1 MLWKVEHSRKY
12 LEERWDRDQ
21 VDWVKIIESESEEK
35 YTNPP
40 NRYSSTSLIN
50 KLEELGIGRP
60 STYVS
65 IIESITSVFINS
77 ESSLKPR
84 ILAIAL
90 INNFMKPYFNQY
102 IDYEFSKT
110 MEDELDLILESK
122 NPEES
127 KIKFLQKSHETI
139 KSHVEDYGI
148 QDPLALTTVKLP
160 FESRYVVKTG
170 RIQGKIPYPY
180 LLRDDDF
187 KVGLPPEIT
196 IEEIEEEILI
206 DEEELSE
213 YQQKRFGPR
222 GDLIIQKQQLIQP
235 IQDQIFNA
243 IRELA
248 KSRNYDFIFDK
259 SADIV
264 MLYSDKRYDVS
275 DQILRTISRANN
287 RKKVDSRKDKREI
300 ENESLID
307 ETTVVSDI
315 ENKEKEDISDEKVST
330 PNKKLTVKELLE
342 QRKQK
347 NSDKRKVKD

>member
-1 MLWKVEHSRKY
+1 MKKSYFFILLFLTSNFIFAQRGIKIGYIDTEYILENLPEYNQISKRLEEKAGDWKKEIEERSRKI
-12 LEERWDRDQ
+12 DQ
-21 VDWVKIIESESEEK
+21 KKE
-35 YTNPP
+35 
-40 NRYSSTSLIN
+40 
-50 KLEELGIGRP
+50 
-60 STYVS
+60 
-65 IIESITSVFINS
+65 
-77 ESSLKPR
+77 SLKSER
-84 ILAIAL
+84 IL
-90 INNFMKPYFNQY
+90 
-102 IDYEFSKT
+102 
-110 MEDELDLILESK
+110 
-122 NPEES
+122 
-127 KIKFLQKSHETI
+127 
-139 KSHVEDYGI
+139 
-148 QDPLALTTVKLP
+148 LTS
-160 FESRYVVKTG
+160 EM
-170 RIQGKIPYPY
+170 
-180 LLRDDDF
+180 
-187 KVGLPPEIT
+187 

-307 ETTVVSDI
+307 ETTFISEI
-315 ENKEKEDISDEKVST
+315 ENKEKDDASEEKVST
-330 PNKKLTVKELLE
+330 PDKKLTVKELLE

-347 NSDKRKVKD
+347 NSNKRKVKD

>member
-1 MLWKVEHSRKY
+1 MKKSYFFILLFLTSTFIFGQRGIKIGYIDTEYILENLPEYNQISKRLEEKAGDWKKEIEERSRKI
-12 LEERWDRDQ
+12 DQ
-21 VDWVKIIESESEEK
+21 KKE
-35 YTNPP
+35 
-40 NRYSSTSLIN
+40 
-50 KLEELGIGRP
+50 
-60 STYVS
+60 
-65 IIESITSVFINS
+65 
-77 ESSLKPR
+77 SLKSER
-84 ILAIAL
+84 IL
-90 INNFMKPYFNQY
+90 
-102 IDYEFSKT
+102 
-110 MEDELDLILESK
+110 
-122 NPEES
+122 
-127 KIKFLQKSHETI
+127 
-139 KSHVEDYGI
+139 
-148 QDPLALTTVKLP
+148 LTS
-160 FESRYVVKTG
+160 EM
-170 RIQGKIPYPY
+170 
-180 LLRDDDF
+180 
-187 KVGLPPEIT
+187 

-307 ETTVVSDI
+307 ETTAVSEI

-347 NSDKRKVKD
+347 NSNKRKVKD

>member
-1 MLWKVEHSRKY
+1 MKKSYFFILLFLVSTFIFAQRGIKIGYIDTEYILENLPEYNQISKR
-12 LEERWDRDQ
+12 LEEKAGDWKKEVEERTRKIDQ
-21 VDWVKIIESESEEK
+21 KKES
-35 YTNPP
+35 
-40 NRYSSTSLIN
+40 L
-50 KLEELGIGRP
+50 
-60 STYVS
+60 
-65 IIESITSVFINS
+65 NS
-77 ESSLKPR
+77 ER
-84 ILAIAL
+84 IL
-90 INNFMKPYFNQY
+90 
-102 IDYEFSKT
+102 
-110 MEDELDLILESK
+110 
-122 NPEES
+122 
-127 KIKFLQKSHETI
+127 
-139 KSHVEDYGI
+139 
-148 QDPLALTTVKLP
+148 LTS
-160 FESRYVVKTG
+160 EM
-170 RIQGKIPYPY
+170 
-180 LLRDDDF
+180 
-187 KVGLPPEIT
+187 

-307 ETTVVSDI
+307 ETTVLSEI
-315 ENKEKEDISDEKVST
+315 ENKEKDDVSEEKVST

-347 NSDKRKVKD
+347 NSNKRKVKD

>member
-1 MLWKVEHSRKY
+1 MKKSYFFILLFLTSTFIFGQRGIKIGYIDTEYILENLPEYNQISKRLEEKAGDWKKEIEERSRKI
-12 LEERWDRDQ
+12 DQ
-21 VDWVKIIESESEEK
+21 KKE
-35 YTNPP
+35 
-40 NRYSSTSLIN
+40 
-50 KLEELGIGRP
+50 
-60 STYVS
+60 
-65 IIESITSVFINS
+65 
-77 ESSLKPR
+77 SLKSER
-84 ILAIAL
+84 IL
-90 INNFMKPYFNQY
+90 
-102 IDYEFSKT
+102 
-110 MEDELDLILESK
+110 
-122 NPEES
+122 
-127 KIKFLQKSHETI
+127 
-139 KSHVEDYGI
+139 
-148 QDPLALTTVKLP
+148 LTS
-160 FESRYVVKTG
+160 EM
-170 RIQGKIPYPY
+170 
-180 LLRDDDF
+180 
-187 KVGLPPEIT
+187 

-307 ETTVVSDI
+307 ETTVISEI
-315 ENKEKEDISDEKVST
+315 ENKEKDDASEEKVST

-347 NSDKRKVKD
+347 NSNKRKVKD

>member
-1 MLWKVEHSRKY
+1 MKKSYFFILLFLTSTFIFGQRGIKIGYIDTEYILENLPEYNQISKRLEEKAGDWKKEIEERSRKI
-12 LEERWDRDQ
+12 DQ
-21 VDWVKIIESESEEK
+21 KKE
-35 YTNPP
+35 
-40 NRYSSTSLIN
+40 
-50 KLEELGIGRP
+50 
-60 STYVS
+60 
-65 IIESITSVFINS
+65 
-77 ESSLKPR
+77 SLKSER
-84 ILAIAL
+84 IL
-90 INNFMKPYFNQY
+90 
-102 IDYEFSKT
+102 
-110 MEDELDLILESK
+110 
-122 NPEES
+122 
-127 KIKFLQKSHETI
+127 
-139 KSHVEDYGI
+139 
-148 QDPLALTTVKLP
+148 LTS
-160 FESRYVVKTG
+160 EM
-170 RIQGKIPYPY
+170 
-180 LLRDDDF
+180 
-187 KVGLPPEIT
+187 

-307 ETTVVSDI
+307 ETTVASEI
-315 ENKEKEDISDEKVST
+315 ENKEKDDPLEEKVST

-347 NSDKRKVKD
+347 NSNKRKVKD

>member
-1 MLWKVEHSRKY
+1 MKKSYFFILLFLTSTFIFGQRGIKIGYIDTEYILENLPEYNQISKRLEEKAGDWKKEIEERSRKI
-12 LEERWDRDQ
+12 DQ
-21 VDWVKIIESESEEK
+21 KKE
-35 YTNPP
+35 
-40 NRYSSTSLIN
+40 
-50 KLEELGIGRP
+50 
-60 STYVS
+60 
-65 IIESITSVFINS
+65 
-77 ESSLKPR
+77 SLKSER
-84 ILAIAL
+84 IL
-90 INNFMKPYFNQY
+90 
-102 IDYEFSKT
+102 
-110 MEDELDLILESK
+110 
-122 NPEES
+122 
-127 KIKFLQKSHETI
+127 
-139 KSHVEDYGI
+139 
-148 QDPLALTTVKLP
+148 LTS
-160 FESRYVVKTG
+160 EM
-170 RIQGKIPYPY
+170 
-180 LLRDDDF
+180 
-187 KVGLPPEIT
+187 

-287 RKKVDSRKDKREI
+287 RKKVNSRKDKREI

-307 ETTVVSDI
+307 ETTVASEI
-315 ENKEKEDISDEKVST
+315 ENKEKDDSSEEKIST

-347 NSDKRKVKD
+347 NSNKRKVKD

>member
-1 MLWKVEHSRKY
+1 MKKSYFFILLFLVSSFIFAQRGIKIGYIDTEYILENLPEYNQISKRLEEKAGDWKKEIEERSRKI
-12 LEERWDRDQ
+12 DQ
-21 VDWVKIIESESEEK
+21 KKE
-35 YTNPP
+35 
-40 NRYSSTSLIN
+40 
-50 KLEELGIGRP
+50 
-60 STYVS
+60 
-65 IIESITSVFINS
+65 
-77 ESSLKPR
+77 SLKSER
-84 ILAIAL
+84 IL
-90 INNFMKPYFNQY
+90 
-102 IDYEFSKT
+102 
-110 MEDELDLILESK
+110 
-122 NPEES
+122 
-127 KIKFLQKSHETI
+127 
-139 KSHVEDYGI
+139 
-148 QDPLALTTVKLP
+148 LTS
-160 FESRYVVKTG
+160 EM
-170 RIQGKIPYPY
+170 
-180 LLRDDDF
+180 
-187 KVGLPPEIT
+187 

-307 ETTVVSDI
+307 ETTVLSEI
-315 ENKEKEDISDEKVST
+315 ENKEKDDVSEEKVST

-347 NSDKRKVKD
+347 NSNKRKVKD

>member
-1 MLWKVEHSRKY
+1 MKKSYFFILLFLTSTFIFGQRGIKIGYIDTEYILENLPEYNQISKRLEEKAGDWKKEIEERSRKI
-12 LEERWDRDQ
+12 DQ
-21 VDWVKIIESESEEK
+21 KKE
-35 YTNPP
+35 
-40 NRYSSTSLIN
+40 
-50 KLEELGIGRP
+50 
-60 STYVS
+60 
-65 IIESITSVFINS
+65 
-77 ESSLKPR
+77 SLKSER
-84 ILAIAL
+84 IL
-90 INNFMKPYFNQY
+90 
-102 IDYEFSKT
+102 
-110 MEDELDLILESK
+110 
-122 NPEES
+122 
-127 KIKFLQKSHETI
+127 
-139 KSHVEDYGI
+139 
-148 QDPLALTTVKLP
+148 LTS
-160 FESRYVVKTG
+160 EM
-170 RIQGKIPYPY
+170 
-180 LLRDDDF
+180 
-187 KVGLPPEIT
+187 

-264 MLYSDKRYDVS
+264 KLYSDKRYDVS

-315 ENKEKEDISDEKVST
+315 ENKEKEDISNEKVST

-347 NSDKRKVKD
+347 NSNKRKVKD

>member
-1 MLWKVEHSRKY
+1 MKKSYFFILLFLTSTFIFGQRGIKIGYIDTEYILENLPEYNQISKRLEEKAGDWKKEIEERSRKI
-12 LEERWDRDQ
+12 DQ
-21 VDWVKIIESESEEK
+21 KKE
-35 YTNPP
+35 
-40 NRYSSTSLIN
+40 
-50 KLEELGIGRP
+50 
-60 STYVS
+60 
-65 IIESITSVFINS
+65 
-77 ESSLKPR
+77 SLKSER
-84 ILAIAL
+84 IL
-90 INNFMKPYFNQY
+90 
-102 IDYEFSKT
+102 
-110 MEDELDLILESK
+110 
-122 NPEES
+122 
-127 KIKFLQKSHETI
+127 
-139 KSHVEDYGI
+139 
-148 QDPLALTTVKLP
+148 LTS
-160 FESRYVVKTG
+160 EM
-170 RIQGKIPYPY
+170 
-180 LLRDDDF
+180 
-187 KVGLPPEIT
+187 

-307 ETTVVSDI
+307 ETTVFSDI

-347 NSDKRKVKD
+347 NSNKRKVKD

>member
-1 MLWKVEHSRKY
+1 MKKSYFFILLFLTSTFIFGQRGIKIGYIDTEYILENLPEYNQISKRLEEKAGDWKKEIEERSRKI
-12 LEERWDRDQ
+12 DQ
-21 VDWVKIIESESEEK
+21 KKE
-35 YTNPP
+35 
-40 NRYSSTSLIN
+40 
-50 KLEELGIGRP
+50 
-60 STYVS
+60 
-65 IIESITSVFINS
+65 
-77 ESSLKPR
+77 SLKSER
-84 ILAIAL
+84 IL
-90 INNFMKPYFNQY
+90 
-102 IDYEFSKT
+102 
-110 MEDELDLILESK
+110 
-122 NPEES
+122 
-127 KIKFLQKSHETI
+127 
-139 KSHVEDYGI
+139 
-148 QDPLALTTVKLP
+148 LTS
-160 FESRYVVKTG
+160 EM
-170 RIQGKIPYPY
+170 
-180 LLRDDDF
+180 
-187 KVGLPPEIT
+187 

-307 ETTVVSDI
+307 ETTVASEI
-315 ENKEKEDISDEKVST
+315 ENKEKDDSSEEKVPT

-347 NSDKRKVKD
+347 NSNKRKVKD

>member
-1 MLWKVEHSRKY
+1 MKKSYFFILLFLTSTFIFGQRGIKIGYIDTEYILENLPEYNQISKRLEEKAGDWKKEIEERSRKI
-12 LEERWDRDQ
+12 DQ
-21 VDWVKIIESESEEK
+21 KKE
-35 YTNPP
+35 
-40 NRYSSTSLIN
+40 
-50 KLEELGIGRP
+50 
-60 STYVS
+60 
-65 IIESITSVFINS
+65 
-77 ESSLKPR
+77 SLKSER
-84 ILAIAL
+84 IL
-90 INNFMKPYFNQY
+90 
-102 IDYEFSKT
+102 
-110 MEDELDLILESK
+110 
-122 NPEES
+122 
-127 KIKFLQKSHETI
+127 
-139 KSHVEDYGI
+139 
-148 QDPLALTTVKLP
+148 LTS
-160 FESRYVVKTG
+160 EM
-170 RIQGKIPYPY
+170 
-180 LLRDDDF
+180 
-187 KVGLPPEIT
+187 
-196 IEEIEEEILI
+196 IEEIEEEMLI

-315 ENKEKEDISDEKVST
+315 ENIEKEDISDEKVST

-347 NSDKRKVKD
+347 NSNKRKVKD

>member
-1 MLWKVEHSRKY
+1 MKKSYFFILLFLTCSFIFGQRGIKIGYIDTEYILENLPEYNQISKRLEEKAGDWKKEIEERSRKI
-12 LEERWDRDQ
+12 DQ
-21 VDWVKIIESESEEK
+21 KKES
-35 YTNPP
+35 
-40 NRYSSTSLIN
+40 L
-50 KLEELGIGRP
+50 
-60 STYVS
+60 
-65 IIESITSVFINS
+65 NS
-77 ESSLKPR
+77 ER
-84 ILAIAL
+84 IL
-90 INNFMKPYFNQY
+90 
-102 IDYEFSKT
+102 
-110 MEDELDLILESK
+110 
-122 NPEES
+122 
-127 KIKFLQKSHETI
+127 
-139 KSHVEDYGI
+139 
-148 QDPLALTTVKLP
+148 LTS
-160 FESRYVVKTG
+160 EM
-170 RIQGKIPYPY
+170 
-180 LLRDDDF
+180 
-187 KVGLPPEIT
+187 

-307 ETTVVSDI
+307 ETTVLSEI
-315 ENKEKEDISDEKVST
+315 ENKEKDDVSEEKVST

-347 NSDKRKVKD
+347 NSNKRKVKD

>member
-1 MLWKVEHSRKY
+1 MKKSYFFILLFLTSTFIFSQRGIKIGYIDTEYILENLPEYNQISKRLEEKASDWKKEIEERSRKI
-12 LEERWDRDQ
+12 DQ
-21 VDWVKIIESESEEK
+21 KKE
-35 YTNPP
+35 
-40 NRYSSTSLIN
+40 
-50 KLEELGIGRP
+50 
-60 STYVS
+60 
-65 IIESITSVFINS
+65 
-77 ESSLKPR
+77 SLKSER
-84 ILAIAL
+84 ILL
-90 INNFMKPYFNQY
+90 TSEM
-102 IDYEFSKT
+102 
-110 MEDELDLILESK
+110 
-122 NPEES
+122 
-127 KIKFLQKSHETI
+127 IK
-139 KSHVEDYGI
+139 
-148 QDPLALTTVKLP
+148 
-160 FESRYVVKTG
+160 
-170 RIQGKIPYPY
+170 
-180 LLRDDDF
+180 
-187 KVGLPPEIT
+187 
-196 IEEIEEEILI
+196 EIEEEILI

-300 ENESLID
+300 ENENLID
-307 ETTVVSDI
+307 EITVISKI
-315 ENKEKEDISDEKVST
+315 ENKEKDDASVEKVSV

-347 NSDKRKVKD
+347 NSNKRKVKD

>member
-1 MLWKVEHSRKY
+1 MKKSCFFILLFLTSTFIFGQRGIKIGYIDTEYILENLPEYNQISKRLEEKAGDWKKEIEERSRKI
-12 LEERWDRDQ
+12 DQ
-21 VDWVKIIESESEEK
+21 KKE
-35 YTNPP
+35 
-40 NRYSSTSLIN
+40 
-50 KLEELGIGRP
+50 
-60 STYVS
+60 
-65 IIESITSVFINS
+65 
-77 ESSLKPR
+77 SLKSER
-84 ILAIAL
+84 IL
-90 INNFMKPYFNQY
+90 
-102 IDYEFSKT
+102 
-110 MEDELDLILESK
+110 
-122 NPEES
+122 
-127 KIKFLQKSHETI
+127 
-139 KSHVEDYGI
+139 
-148 QDPLALTTVKLP
+148 LTS
-160 FESRYVVKTG
+160 EM
-170 RIQGKIPYPY
+170 
-180 LLRDDDF
+180 
-187 KVGLPPEIT
+187 

-307 ETTVVSDI
+307 ETIVASEI
-315 ENKEKEDISDEKVST
+315 ENKEKDDTSEEKVST

-347 NSDKRKVKD
+347 NSNKRKVKD

>member
-1 MLWKVEHSRKY
+1 MKKSYFFILLFLTSTFIFGQRGIKIGYIDTEYILENLPEYNQISKRLEEKAGDWKKEIEERSRKI
-12 LEERWDRDQ
+12 DQ
-21 VDWVKIIESESEEK
+21 KKE
-35 YTNPP
+35 
-40 NRYSSTSLIN
+40 
-50 KLEELGIGRP
+50 
-60 STYVS
+60 
-65 IIESITSVFINS
+65 
-77 ESSLKPR
+77 SLKSER
-84 ILAIAL
+84 IL
-90 INNFMKPYFNQY
+90 
-102 IDYEFSKT
+102 
-110 MEDELDLILESK
+110 
-122 NPEES
+122 
-127 KIKFLQKSHETI
+127 
-139 KSHVEDYGI
+139 
-148 QDPLALTTVKLP
+148 LTS
-160 FESRYVVKTG
+160 EM
-170 RIQGKIPYPY
+170 
-180 LLRDDDF
+180 
-187 KVGLPPEIT
+187 

-315 ENKEKEDISDEKVST
+315 ENKEKEDISNEKVST

-347 NSDKRKVKD
+347 NSNKRKVKD

>member
-1 MLWKVEHSRKY
+1 MKKSYFFILLFLTSTFIFGQRGIKIGYIDTEYILENLPEYNQISKR
-12 LEERWDRDQ
+12 LEEKAGDWKKEIEERYRKIDQ
-21 VDWVKIIESESEEK
+21 KKE
-35 YTNPP
+35 
-40 NRYSSTSLIN
+40 
-50 KLEELGIGRP
+50 
-60 STYVS
+60 
-65 IIESITSVFINS
+65 
-77 ESSLKPR
+77 SLKSER
-84 ILAIAL
+84 IL
-90 INNFMKPYFNQY
+90 
-102 IDYEFSKT
+102 
-110 MEDELDLILESK
+110 
-122 NPEES
+122 
-127 KIKFLQKSHETI
+127 
-139 KSHVEDYGI
+139 
-148 QDPLALTTVKLP
+148 LTS
-160 FESRYVVKTG
+160 EM
-170 RIQGKIPYPY
+170 
-180 LLRDDDF
+180 
-187 KVGLPPEIT
+187 

-307 ETTVVSDI
+307 ETTVASEI
-315 ENKEKEDISDEKVST
+315 ENKEKDVPSEEKVST